1 MLERPYGSP
10 LVINDG
16 VSIANDI
23 ESDDPYEMMG
33 IRLMQEVANNAQAHG
48 GDGTTTATLLAA
60 SLCRRRIIFVR

>member
-33 IRLMQEVANNAQAHG
+33 IRLVQEVAKRSKG
-48 GDGTTTATLLAA
+48 SRSGDGTTTATLLAGCTM
-60 SLCRRRIIFVR
+60 S